1 MIGSP
6 VWFLSLAKYDAEMQV
21 RAAAFTFLASVSAR
35 HGGLV
40 RQEDV
45 AEFRYRDE
53 RIPLMDRQR
62 GIRKPKQLSAA
73 LSIRTVHA
81 ANPQARPYDD
91 DVGQDGF
98 LRYKWGGVDPN
109 QALGLR

>member
-45 AEFRYRDE
+45 AEFGYRDE

-81 ANPQARPYDD
+81 ADPQARPYDD
-91 DVGQDGF
+91 AVGQDGF
-98 LRYKWGGVDPN
+98 LRYKWRGIDPN